1 MAGEVPHDPISAACH
16 SLRESSFASSL
27 VSTCLQ
33 KALFFRKDGQVNFV
47 FVCLFQKLLPMFLR
61 LVSNSWSSCF
71 NFPHA
76 VIPVG
81 CHLVQT
87 FKKKPMSSE
96 INLLGVVEDAC
107 TQHLGGQ
114 ARESEFGT
122 SWGYTVR
129 FCSFSNPSRKTD
141 SIYCFLRSF
150 SFCGWIFIVDSFIVY
165 F

>member
-1 MAGEVPHDPISAACH
+1 MIPYLLHAILSGNPVLPPPWYPHVFRRP
-16 SLRESSFASSL
+16 SSFIRMARLILSL
-27 VSTCLQ
+27 
-33 KALFFRKDGQVNFV
+33 
-47 FVCLFQKLLPMFLR
+47 FVCSKSFFPCL
-61 LVSNSWSSCF
+61 SGWSQTPDPQI
-71 NFPHA
+71 PHA
-76 VIPVG
+76 VIPAG

-87 FKKKPMSSE
+87 LKKKKQTNKPMSSE
-96 INLLGVVEDAC
+96 INLLGVVEVAC

-122 SWGYTVR
+122 SSGYTVR